1 MAMTSRIS
9 TAAVGTVA
17 AAAAA
22 AGGYAL
28 GGPALAGYALFS
40 TALCGAAA
48 VLWRQARGAEA
59 RQRRRDAD
67 LARLAKQV
75 ASLSQGLD
83 RQRKSQDQGLRAL
96 GERVDAIGERV
107 DLVPDRT
114 QRLALEGDRTGEL
127 AAVLDEVRDSVAS
140 FPAKTRRLV
149 REWNRMVYAELED
162 LTALY
167 RDIEPDRALPPLHG
181 WAAGPDLARYL
192 YLQVVEHQ
200 RTRVLECGSGSTT
213 VVLAYALKSVGR
225 GHVHALEH
233 EPRFAEATRRMLKER
248 GLDEWATVVNAP
260 LTEVEIEG
268 ALWRWYDPAAVPVA
282 GIDLLLV
289 DGPPG
294 TTGPQAR
301 YPALPVLVDRLAED
315 AVVVL
320 DDTRRNDEHRI
331 GERWAEVFEGWAI
344 KSLPHDHGT
353 LVLSREAKP
362 GA

>member
-1 MAMTSRIS
+1 MTPRIR
-9 TAAVGTVA
+9 TIAIGAAA

-28 GGPALAGYALFS
+28 GGPALAAYALLS
-40 TALCGAAA
+40 TSLCGAAA
-48 VLWRQARGAEA
+48 VLWRQARRAEA
-59 RQRRRDAD
+59 RQTRRDAD
-67 LARLAKQV
+67 LARLAEQV

-83 RQRKSQDQGLRAL
+83 RQHRSHEKSLRRLGERVGAL
-96 GERVDAIGERV
+96 GERI
-107 DLVPDRT
+107 DLVPGETR
-114 QRLALEGDRTGEL
+114 RLALEGDRTAEI
-127 AAVLDEVRDSVAS
+127 AAVLDDVRDGVAS

-149 REWNRMVYAELED
+149 REWNRMVYAEIED

-192 YLQVVEHQ
+192 YRRVVEDG

-233 EPRFAEATRRMLKER
+233 DPRFAEATRAMLKER
-248 GLDEWATVVNAP
+248 GLDQWATVLDAP
-260 LTEVEIEG
+260 LTDVEVEG
-268 ALWRWYDPAAVPVA
+268 APWRWYDPAVLPAAP
-282 GIDLLLV
+282 IDLLLV

-320 DDTRRNDEHRI
+320 DDTRRDDEHRI
-331 GERWAEVFEGWAI
+331 GERWAERFEGWSLR
-344 KSLPHDHGT
+344 SLPHDHGT
-353 LVLSREAKP
+353 IVLSREPKP
-362 GA
+362 EF

>member
-1 MAMTSRIS
+1 MTSRIS
-9 TAAVGTVA
+9 AAAIGTVA

-40 TALCGAAA
+40 AALCGAAT

-59 RQRRRDAD
+59 RQRRRDAQ
-67 LARLAKQV
+67 LAQLTEQV
-75 ASLSQGLD
+75 ASLSERLERHRRSQERD
-83 RQRKSQDQGLRAL
+83 SRKLR
-96 GERVDAIGERV
+96 ERVDAVGARV
-107 DLVPDRT
+107 DLVPAETHRLARESDRT
-114 QRLALEGDRTGEL
+114 AEL
-127 AAVLDEVRDSVAS
+127 AAVLDDVRDGVAS

-149 REWNRMVYAELED
+149 REWNRMVYAEIED

-192 YLQVVEHQ
+192 YLQVVEEQ

-213 VVLAYALKSVGR
+213 VVLAYAVKSVGR

-248 GLDEWATVVNAP
+248 GLDAWATVVDAP
-260 LTEVEIEG
+260 LTEVQVEG
-268 ALWRWYDPAAVPVA
+268 SPWRWYDPAAVPA
-282 GIDLLLV
+282 ASIDLLLV

-301 YPALPVLVDRLAED
+301 YPALPVLIDRLAED

-331 GERWAEVFEGWAI
+331 GERWAEAFEGWTI

-353 LVLSREAKP
+353 LVLSRRPAP
-362 GA
+362 AS